1 MTIARTSIIQSGLP
15 KKFWPEAVAHAVFTK
30 NRIPHRALSE
40 HLSPI
45 EVLKPDSNIT
55 NERLRFRSFGE
66 PIWIHNPAVSLSH
79 NKLSPRSEKGRIVSY
94 STGYKT
100 YRACTERGS
109 IVLTK
114 DPKPRIIAQ
123 ASPSIHISVPASE
136 QCPDILKT
144 IPTPISTETDKSKP
158 DSISDHQPLNT
169 DTKGHIT
176 AKPSSISSVPG
187 GFPNDNTHPITIH

>member
-1 MTIARTSIIQSGLP
+1 MMIARTSIIQSGLP
-15 KKFWPEAVAHAVFTK
+15 KKFWPEAVAHVVFTK
-30 NRIPHRALSE
+30 NRIPHYAPSE

-55 NERLRFRSFGE
+55 NERLRSQLFGE

-94 STGYKT
+94 SKGNKM

-114 DPKPRIIAQ
+114 DPKLRIIAQ
-123 ASPSIHISVPASE
+123 ASPSIHISIPASE

-144 IPTPISTETDKSKP
+144 IPTPISTETD
-158 DSISDHQPLNT
+158 
-169 DTKGHIT
+169 
-176 AKPSSISSVPG
+176 
-187 GFPNDNTHPITIH
+187 